1 MKKKILV
8 VDDEATSCL
17 ILDNFL
23 SKDYEVNT
31 TNSGLEALKWLE
43 GNLPDLIISDIQMD
57 NMDGFEL
64 LEWVK
69 SVDGLKHIPVVM
81 ISSRAT
87 EKYIDKATAL
97 GCSAFLGKPYLLEN
111 LVQVFNQHLK
121 LDAPIELDS

>member
-43 GNLPDLIISDIQMD
+43 GNLPDLIISDIQMA

-64 LEWVK
+64 LKEIRLMGYTKHTPVIMLSGKVESKERVK
-69 SVDGLKHIPVVM
+69 CYKIGAQDYVSKPFNPEELKEVV
-81 ISSRAT
+81 
-87 EKYIDKATAL
+87 KK
-97 GCSAFLGKPYLLEN
+97 N
-111 LVQVFNQHLK
+111 LY
-121 LDAPIELDS
+121 PIHYASLW